1 MTYKKPNQHN
11 MIESLALFT
20 QHVKVCVCVCI
31 ICKSVHLG
39 QNVKTHNHL
48 MFQKQRN
55 MIITIIF
62 VLNGVQRNTQK
73 HLRDIL
79 SWTWYAQ
86 HKTKQ
91 STMHKNE
98 EQTCETCKIS
108 IILTKPTKPIY
119 HTHQNIK
126 GSIFNNHI
134 FKSQHK
140 HKIQEN

>member
-1 MTYKKPNQHN
+1 MWRSESSKHDRIMTLN
-11 MIESLALFT
+11 T

-31 ICKSVHLG
+31 ICKSAHLG

-86 HKTKQ
+86 HNIKQ

-98 EQTCETCKIS
+98 EQTCETCRIS
-108 IILTKPTKPIY
+108 IILTKPRKPIY
-119 HTHQNIK
+119 HTHENIK

-134 FKSQHK
+134 FISQHK

>member
-1 MTYKKPNQHN
+1 MICEEKNHQIMIDSWHYSLN
-11 MIESLALFT
+11 MSMS
-20 QHVKVCVCVCI
+20 VCVCI

-39 QNVKTHNHL
+39 QNVKIHNHL

-55 MIITIIF
+55 MIIPTIF

-86 HKTKQ
+86 HNTKQ

-98 EQTCETCKIS
+98 EQTCETCRIS
-108 IILTKPTKPIY
+108 IILTKPRKPIY
-119 HTHQNIK
+119 HTHENIK

-134 FKSQHK
+134 FISQHK

>member
-1 MTYKKPNQHN
+1 MTCKYPNQDN

-20 QHVKVCVCVCI
+20 QHVKECVCVCI

-48 MFQKQRN
+48 MFQKQRK
-55 MIITIIF
+55 MIIPTIF
-62 VLNGVQRNTQK
+62 VLNGVQRNTK
-73 HLRDIL
+73 KNLIDIL
-79 SWTWYAQ
+79 SLTLYAQ
-86 HKTKQ
+86 HNTKQ

-98 EQTCETCKIS
+98 EKTCETCRVS

-134 FKSQHK
+134 FISQHK
-140 HKIQEN
+140 HKI